1 MSPYLNFT
9 SMVVGEFHIFHGNS
23 PEIKRGSA
31 EHPPFSSIFSQLQT
45 PPFRSRISQLA
56 TVDSPIIWWL
66 TSPWQPDFPIKP
78 TILFPWSS
86 RLSRQNPP
94 WWHRFRWD
102 PPGWC
107 RCHGTPWCSARR
119 HRPAEPSAGSCGCNA
134 VAKGHWELSYL
145 APKKCRFPSGLT
157 VLKHQNVA
165 LDSLQG

>member
-1 MSPYLNFT
+1 
-9 SMVVGEFHIFHGNS
+9 MVQGGHLLCPRILILPPWLWVNS
-23 PEIKRGSA
+23 ICFMIK
-31 EHPPFSSIFSQLQT
+31 FSSIFSQLQT

-86 RLSRQNPP
+86 RLSRKNPP

-102 PPGWC
+102 LPGWC
-107 RCHGTPWCSARR
+107 RCHGAPWCSARR
-119 HRPAEPSAGSCGCNA
+119 HRPAAPSAGSCGCNA

-145 APKKCRFPSGLT
+145 APKKCRFPSELT